1 MAEQKKYKFL
11 IVVNHDDYENT
22 KEIQCMTTKEAR
34 SLCSKLAGLKGIDYV
49 ELYRID
55 KTEIFA

>member
-11 IVVNHDDYENT
+11 IIVKHDDCTSTYEIRCL
-22 KEIQCMTTKEAR
+22 KTKEAR
-34 SLCSKLAGLKGIDYV
+34 DFCSKLANLRGIDSV
-49 ELYRID
+49 ELHRID

>member
-1 MAEQKKYKFL
+1 MADQKKYKFL
-11 IVVNHDDYENT
+11 VVVNHDDCTNT

-34 SLCSKLAGLKGIDYV
+34 GLCSKLAGLRGIDSV

-55 KTEIFA
+55 KTEIFS